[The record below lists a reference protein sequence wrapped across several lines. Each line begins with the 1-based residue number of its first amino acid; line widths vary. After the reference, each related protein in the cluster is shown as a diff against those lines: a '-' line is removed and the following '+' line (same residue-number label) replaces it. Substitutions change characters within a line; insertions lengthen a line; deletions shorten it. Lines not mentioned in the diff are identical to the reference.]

1 VPTSGSDAA
10 RVLAL
15 RGRVEEV
22 RRADRQTP
30 SVKRLRRCDLE
41 RALEFVHETAAGPAA
56 GEPFAPPVLGLLGQL
71 LGADFAVY
79 SEWDLRARRYPRL
92 WVDVPRVSTPVD
104 VAEATY
110 RLCPT
115 YPLSVLR
122 LSGASKPCVLSDFV
136 SSRRLH
142 RLEYYHDVL
151 RPMGVEHQLRLWLPA
166 PAATSRVFY
175 FNRSSAGGDFAD
187 RERGLLELLRPFLV
201 ALRERFGLDDNDD
214 GQTLDCL
221 TGREAE
227 ILELVA
233 LGKTNHEIAALL
245 VVSDHTV
252 RKHLEHVYE
261 KLGVHTRT
269 AAAAAFLGGRP
280 A

>member
-1 VPTSGSDAA
+1 VSTSGSDAA
-10 RVLAL
+10 HVLAL

-22 RRADRQTP
+22 GRADRQTP
-30 SVKRLRRCDLE
+30 SVQRLRRCDLE
-41 RALEFVHETAAGPAA
+41 RALEFVYETAAGPAA

-79 SEWDLRARRYPRL
+79 SEWDLHARRYPRL
-92 WVDVPRVSTPVD
+92 WVDTPRVSTAAD

-142 RLEYYHDVL
+142 RLEYYHHVL

-166 PAATSRVFY
+166 PAAASRVFY
-175 FNRSSAGGDFAD
+175 FNRSSTGGDFAD

-201 ALRERFGLDDNDD
+201 ALRERFALHENDD
-214 GQTLDCL
+214 GHTLDCL

-227 ILELVA
+227 ILQLVA
-233 LGKTNHEIAALL
+233 RGKTNHEIAALL

-261 KLGVHTRT
+261 KLDVHTRT

>member
-1 VPTSGSDAA
+1 M
-10 RVLAL
+10 
-15 RGRVEEV
+15 
-22 RRADRQTP
+22 
-30 SVKRLRRCDLE
+30 
-41 RALEFVHETAAGPAA
+41 HETAAGPTA
-56 GEPFAPPVLGLLGQL
+56 GEPFAPSVLGLLGQL

-79 SEWDLRARRYPRL
+79 SEWDLGARRYPRL
-92 WVDVPRVSTPVD
+92 WVDMPRVSTPAD
-104 VAEATY
+104 VAEATS

-136 SSRRLH
+136 SSRQLH
-142 RLEYYHDVL
+142 QLEYYQHVL

-166 PAATSRVFY
+166 PAKTSRVFY
-175 FNRSSAGGDFAD
+175 FNRSSAGADFAD

-201 ALRERFGLDDNDD
+201 ALRERFALDDNDD
-214 GQTLDCL
+214 EHTLDCL
-221 TGREAE
+221 TGRETE
-227 ILELVA
+227 ILQLVA
-233 LGKTNHEIAALL
+233 RGKTNHEIAGLL

-269 AAAAAFLGGRP
+269 AAAATFFGGRP